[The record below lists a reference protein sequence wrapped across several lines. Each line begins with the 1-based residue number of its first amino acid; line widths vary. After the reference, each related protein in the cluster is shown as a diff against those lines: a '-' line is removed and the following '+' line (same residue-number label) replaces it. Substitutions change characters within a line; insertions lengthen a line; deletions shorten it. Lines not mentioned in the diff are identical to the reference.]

1 MFSFFL
7 SSFYPALQAQ
17 KITAEEGLHDSL
29 SALLRLTG
37 ERGGCES
44 ERDTERERETERQRY
59 RERERE
65 SERDTEREIYRERG
79 RGRITEREEIL
90 H

>member
-7 SSFYPALQAQ
+7 FSFCPALQAQ

-44 ERDTERERETERQRY
+44 ERDTERYRERQ

-65 SERDTEREIYRERG
+65 REIQRERYIE
-79 RGRITEREEIL
+79 RGAEAE
-90 H
+90 